1 MSALHLDAGQA
12 AHCTPKQDLAESSRR
27 LTCSSPWLISA
38 MSNVRGDGTVVWLGT
53 HRLLQNLADQ
63 NAGSY
68 TYLWQL
74 NEQLAAV
81 GGRSLLLL

>member
-1 MSALHLDAGQA
+1 
-12 AHCTPKQDLAESSRR
+12 
-27 LTCSSPWLISA
+27 

-81 GGRSLLLL
+81 GGRSLLLLTL